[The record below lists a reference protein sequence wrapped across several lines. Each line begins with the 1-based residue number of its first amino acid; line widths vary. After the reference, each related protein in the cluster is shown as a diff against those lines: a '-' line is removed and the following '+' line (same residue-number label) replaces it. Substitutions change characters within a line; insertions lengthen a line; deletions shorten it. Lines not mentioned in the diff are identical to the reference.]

1 MAFIMG
7 AGNARINIDDGG
19 EEAEGRS
26 PVVFVHSLA
35 GNASQWS
42 VQLEHLRKERRAVA
56 LDLPGH
62 GRSDPS
68 SDGDYWVE
76 TLAKD
81 IDIVARSLDLVRF
94 VLVGHS
100 LGASVSIAYAGENP
114 HRVKGLLLVDPS
126 GDGRALPDEI
136 IEPFLAGLQS
146 DDYLRTI
153 RDYWQ
158 TLLVGSGQV
167 VIERVMNDLYATPKD
182 VVAGAFRDS
191 LLFDPVTMHQSYP
204 GPKLSVISH
213 LNSAPYSLH
222 NLVSDLPFIKISG
235 TGHWLQMDRP
245 EEFNRIMDDFLAS
258 LDKGEKS
265 FGGRGR

>member
-1 MAFIMG
+1 MALYPEAMD
-7 AGNARINIDDGG
+7 ARINIDDGG
-19 EEAEGRS
+19 RGGL

-42 VQLEHLRKERRAVA
+42 MQLDHLRKERRAA
-56 LDLPGH
+56 AFDLRGHGLSDLP
-62 GRSDPS
+62 

-76 TLAKD
+76 TLAED
-81 IDIVARSLDLVRF
+81 IGIVARSLDLERF

-100 LGASVSIAYAGENP
+100 LGGSASIAYAGENP
-114 HRVKGLLLVDPS
+114 HRVRGLLLVDPS
-126 GDGRALPDEI
+126 GDGRALPEEI
-136 IEPFLAGLQS
+136 IEPFLVALQS

-158 TLLVGSGQV
+158 TLLVGSSQV
-167 VIERVMNDLYATPKD
+167 VAERVMNDLYATPKD

-191 LLFDPVTMHQSYP
+191 LLFDPVSMLQRYS

-213 LNSAPYSLH
+213 LNDAPYSLH

-245 EEFNRIMDDFLAS
+245 DEFNRI
-258 LDKGEKS
+258 LDKFLLSVE
-265 FGGRGR
+265 GGGKWPEDGKR